1 MQVAGMQEAGMQV
14 AGIYSSS
21 GYASSITSIL
31 PGYWCFVKKCYHF
44 IFTVGLA
51 KFPISERRE
60 KNQFFVHVLCVW
72 YLAGVCIQ
80 QLRYNNSKLL
90 KNDRCG
96 TV

>member
-1 MQVAGMQEAGMQV
+1 MFCKKMLSFY
-14 AGIYSSS
+14 IY
-21 GYASSITSIL
+21 
-31 PGYWCFVKKCYHF
+31 FN
-44 IFTVGLA
+44 VGLV
-51 KFPISERRE
+51 KEGK
-60 KNQFFVHVLCVW
+60 KNQFFVHVFCVW

>member
-1 MQVAGMQEAGMQV
+1 MFCKEMLSFY
-14 AGIYSSS
+14 IY
-21 GYASSITSIL
+21 
-31 PGYWCFVKKCYHF
+31 FN
-44 IFTVGLA
+44 VGLA

-60 KNQFFVHVLCVW
+60 KNQFLYMFYACGTWRVFD
-72 YLAGVCIQ
+72 VCIQ